1 MKKICFI
8 STTPKTLQW
17 FMKPYIVSLSKKT
30 SLTVLTQNISYLKN
44 EFNNIDIQYQEIK
57 ISRKPSF
64 LNDILLLLYLIKIFR
79 KYKFNSVHSI
89 MPKSGFLSM
98 LAARFINIPNRFHTF
113 TGQVWINKKGIS
125 RYFLRNV
132 DKFICSL
139 STHVFA
145 DSHSQKEYLINNKIV
160 SKKKI
165 DVLLNG
171 SICGVDID
179 KFIPNQEKKNQDRID
194 NKFSINSFIFLFLGR
209 LNEDKGI
216 HDLVKAFLLKFT
228 YYKDCFLIFV
238 GDDEINFKKYINT
251 LKYNKNNNIRLFP
264 YSNNPETFIGMSDI
278 ICLPSYREGFG
289 SVIIEAAASGV
300 PSIVSD
306 IYGLKDSIIEYETGL
321 KFPKGN
327 IEDLSN
333 AMLEMYTNK
342 RLRKK
347 FSKNARIRS
356 VNLFNQ
362 KKLISAFE
370 DFYKSKHLI

>member
-30 SLTVLTQNISYLKN
+30 SITVLTQNISYLKK
-44 EFNNIDIQYQEIK
+44 EFDNINIQYQEIK
-57 ISRKPSF
+57 ILRKPSLF
-64 LNDILLLLYLIKIFR
+64 NDILLLLYLIKVFK

-98 LAARFINIPNRFHTF
+98 LAARFMNIPNRFHTF
-113 TGQVWINKKGIS
+113 TGQVWINKKGVS

-145 DSHSQKEYLINNKIV
+145 DSHSQKEYLIKNKIV

-165 DVLLNG
+165 GVLLNG

-179 KFIPNQEKKNQDRID
+179 KFKPNKEKKYQNRLD
-194 NKFSINSFIFLFLGR
+194 NKFSTNSFIFLFLGR
-209 LNEDKGI
+209 LNEEKGI
-216 HDLVKAFLLKFT
+216 FDLVKAFLLKFAYHT
-228 YYKDCFLIFV
+228 DCFLIFV
-238 GDDEINFKKYINT
+238 GDDEINFKQYINT
-251 LKYNKNNNIRLFP
+251 INYNKNNNIRLFP
-264 YSNNPETFIGMSDI
+264 YSNNPEIFISMSDI

-306 IYGLKDSIIEYETGL
+306 IYGLKDSIIEHETGL

-327 IEDLSN
+327 IEDLSK

-342 RLRKK
+342 NLRKK
-347 FSKNARIRS
+347 FSQNARIRS

-362 KKLISAFE
+362 KKFINAFE
-370 DFYKSKHLI
+370 DFYKSKNLI

>member
-30 SLTVLTQNISYLKN
+30 SITVLTQNISYLKN

-98 LAARFINIPNRFHTF
+98 LAARFVNIPNRFHTF

-125 RYFLRNV
+125 RYFLRNI

-160 SKKKI
+160 AKKK
-165 DVLLNG
+165 N
-171 SICGVDID
+171 
-179 KFIPNQEKKNQDRID
+179 
-194 NKFSINSFIFLFLGR
+194 
-209 LNEDKGI
+209 
-216 HDLVKAFLLKFT
+216 
-228 YYKDCFLIFV
+228 
-238 GDDEINFKKYINT
+238 
-251 LKYNKNNNIRLFP
+251 
-264 YSNNPETFIGMSDI
+264 
-278 ICLPSYREGFG
+278 
-289 SVIIEAAASGV
+289 
-300 PSIVSD
+300 
-306 IYGLKDSIIEYETGL
+306 
-321 KFPKGN
+321 
-327 IEDLSN
+327 
-333 AMLEMYTNK
+333 
-342 RLRKK
+342 
-347 FSKNARIRS
+347 
-356 VNLFNQ
+356 
-362 KKLISAFE
+362 
-370 DFYKSKHLI
+370 

>member
-1 MKKICFI
+1 M
-8 STTPKTLQW
+8 
-17 FMKPYIVSLSKKT
+17 
-30 SLTVLTQNISYLKN
+30 
-44 EFNNIDIQYQEIK
+44 
-57 ISRKPSF
+57 
-64 LNDILLLLYLIKIFR
+64 
-79 KYKFNSVHSI
+79 
-89 MPKSGFLSM
+89 
-98 LAARFINIPNRFHTF
+98 
-113 TGQVWINKKGIS
+113 
-125 RYFLRNV
+125 
-132 DKFICSL
+132 
-139 STHVFA
+139 
-145 DSHSQKEYLINNKIV
+145 
-160 SKKKI
+160 
-165 DVLLNG
+165 
-171 SICGVDID
+171 
-179 KFIPNQEKKNQDRID
+179 
-194 NKFSINSFIFLFLGR
+194 
-209 LNEDKGI
+209 
-216 HDLVKAFLLKFT
+216 LKFT
-228 YYKDCFLIFV
+228 YHTDCFLIFV

-251 LKYNKNNNIRLFP
+251 LNYNKNNNIRFFP

-333 AMLEMYTNK
+333 AMLEMYTNTS
-342 RLRKK
+342 LRKK